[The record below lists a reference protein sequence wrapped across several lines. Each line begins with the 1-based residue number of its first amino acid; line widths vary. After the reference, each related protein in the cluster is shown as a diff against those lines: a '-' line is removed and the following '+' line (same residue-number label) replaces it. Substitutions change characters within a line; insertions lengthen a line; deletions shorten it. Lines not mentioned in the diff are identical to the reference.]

1 MPSTLSPDYI
11 WRSTAPMPKFIVEF
25 FAETGIPLP
34 PPGSHVPIAT
44 IDRGMEGVDVSTRIA
59 MKGHLRA
66 YDLIAA

>member
-1 MPSTLSPDYI
+1 
-11 WRSTAPMPKFIVEF
+11 MPKFIVEF